1 MADDAQGRAALV
13 LNQIMVA
20 AQPAQVAQA
29 AEEEQVVQQAQQPVE
44 VAVVEAQPVAAQVAV
59 AQPAHAE
66 EQMQQLNEQIQ
77 NLNEKL
83 EARAYNDVDTVQLL
97 KTINNELS
105 DTKLVIMTHNGVPL
119 FGGTVAETDDTSVF
133 NYTKNGHSLQVRL
146 AETKKVRLASPLEE
160 KLFNKHEIISYRKNG
175 NEGRHYQDAELSL
188 NTNQEKYWYN
198 GNSINLSNIVH
209 NFSDGSKLIN
219 IEINGFMRITKFPGF
234 CSGPDDEEEA
244 NIPIPLKY
252 CNGYNSRDLQD
263 ENPRYYTGNG
273 VEDPTRG
280 FYLYNNNFELVKI
293 ADFQK
298 NAHSYNDRFDEMFGL
313 GQYAQHAQQQAQEP
327 VQNANA
333 QQQAQQP
340 VENANAQQQP
350 HQPVANNDVQ
360 QAQAAQIEEEPI
372 AEPVAEPIAEPVAE
386 PIAEPVAEP
395 IAEPIAE
402 PVAEPVAEPI
412 AEPVAEHVAE
422 HVAEP
427 VAEPI
432 AEPIAEPV
440 ENDNVQQQAQQ
451 PVAEQP
457 QQPVAAEQPA
467 PIMVLDAHL
476 AEQQPVAE
484 QQQPEQ
490 AQQPV
495 ENNNVQQQAQQP
507 VAEQQQPE
515 QAQQPVAAE
524 QQAQAQP
531 AQQEEEHVANNN
543 AQQPVAEE
551 PAQPAQQPDGND
563 NAQQARAAQQ
573 NNPNPIFTVRHTIGN
588 DGYNLENAPAMS
600 RTYYEGT
607 HIFTGY
613 GPNYNQSIAMGTEQ
627 NNEEKFVFRNIPEVK
642 ISKGNQHY
650 TFDNA
655 RVVRVKRSGSIDE
668 NDGQLHID
676 RQGNFRINGQR
687 N

>member
-1 MADDAQGRAALV
+1 MGNFISNFKHAFTCSIRGANMERQGERVAQNVQNQVREDAQQAIEMERMADDAQGRAALV
-13 LNQIMVA
+13 LNQIMIA

-119 FGGTVAETDDTSVF
+119 FGGTVAKTDDTSVF

-175 NEGRHYQDAELSL
+175 NEGRHYKDAELSL

-298 NAHSYNDRFDEMFGL
+298 NAHSYNDRFDEMLGL

-372 AEPVAEPIAEPVAE
+372 AERVAER
-386 PIAEPVAEP
+386 
-395 IAEPIAE
+395 
-402 PVAEPVAEPI
+402 VAEPVAEPI
-412 AEPVAEHVAE
+412 AEPA
-422 HVAEP
+422 
-427 VAEPI
+427 
-432 AEPIAEPV
+432 
-440 ENDNVQQQAQQ
+440 
-451 PVAEQP
+451 AEQP

-484 QQQPEQ
+484 QQQQQPEQ

-495 ENNNVQQQAQQP
+495 ENNNVQQQAQQL
-507 VAEQQQPE
+507 VAEEP
-515 QAQQPVAAE
+515 
-524 QQAQAQP
+524 AQP